1 LLSMIESFLSDKF
14 ASDLSRWLAC
24 RMLCFSWCFVHL
36 VTPLMRFA
44 YGRRLA
50 RFSSCS
56 VGSAFYEQM
65 QKSNWDFTTPDASK
79 FECGSHLPVSPRPPV
94 VPHVVSLLY
103 ELLFRPKDEMG
114 DLLLFCSCSS
124 QASFLIWKIE
134 DKFRTSISRLQY
146 DERNSGKKKKKRK
159 KKRR

>member
-1 LLSMIESFLSDKF
+1 MYLLLLHLIALESFLSDKF

-36 VTPLMRFA
+36 VSPLMRFA
-44 YGRRLA
+44 CGRRLA

-79 FECGSHLPVSPRPPV
+79 FVSGCF
-94 VPHVVSLLY
+94 
-103 ELLFRPKDEMG
+103 FRLHEPLTVYWQCWRFDRTAC
-114 DLLLFCSCSS
+114 FCSLHTVS
-124 QASFLIWKIE
+124 QLI
-134 DKFRTSISRLQY
+134 
-146 DERNSGKKKKKRK
+146 G
-159 KKRR
+159 

>member
-1 LLSMIESFLSDKF
+1 MYLLLLLLHLIALESFLSDKF

-36 VTPLMRFA
+36 VSPLMRFA

-114 DLLLFCSCSS
+114 DLLLFCSCFS

-134 DKFRTSISRLQY
+134 DKFRTSISRV
-146 DERNSGKKKKKRK
+146 NWWW
-159 KKRR
+159 